1 MNKPFTL
8 TLLTLAAATGVAM
21 WQARQPRIT
30 ALLYAYSSPE
40 KPKVTEWA
48 PLLDTPEIPVNSW
61 FYIEA
66 RGHNL
71 SGLASIAM
79 VSEQG
84 EATMFTIVNTGPASF
99 QGTVKVAQ
107 KGRYDIR
114 QQWAAAHAEGSVAVI

>member
-21 WQARQPRIT
+21 WQAGRPRID
-30 ALLYAYSSPE
+30 ALYYSYSSPE

-61 FYIEA
+61 LYIEA
-66 RGHNL
+66 RGRNL

-84 EATMFTIVNTGPASF
+84 EATMFSITRTSSVAVAGS
-99 QGTVKVAQ
+99 VKVAQ
-107 KGRYDIR
+107 KGRYDIH
-114 QQWAAAHAEGSVAVI
+114 ATMGSAHAEGSVAVI